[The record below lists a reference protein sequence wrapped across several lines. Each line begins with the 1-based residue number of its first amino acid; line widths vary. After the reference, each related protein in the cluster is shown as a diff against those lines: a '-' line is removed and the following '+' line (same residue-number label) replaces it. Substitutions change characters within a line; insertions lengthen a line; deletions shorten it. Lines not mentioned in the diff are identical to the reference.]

1 MCHGGQCG
9 RVEMSDGAGILE
21 CAAAFDA
28 LLTANTRRLHA
39 AEGGAEV
46 EVVSSKKALAAL
58 RNQATLESAR
68 AAGLLGAGKNARVA
82 GRVSAELIA
91 AAKQSAGLS
100 SDTDV
105 IEIALAKLALE
116 DDFGAKLVRNKGS
129 VPREL
134 DIGL

>member
-1 MCHGGQCG
+1 M
-9 RVEMSDGAGILE
+9 RPANSADVTAGLTMFNKKRILCNE
-21 CAAAFDA
+21 WRSAGMK
-28 LLTANTRRLHA
+28 TAPD
-39 AEGGAEV
+39 
-46 EVVSSKKALAAL
+46 VVSSKKALAAL